1 MKEQLQKDFDN
12 TIRNLTLS
20 QKDIEIKKFYLDNFI
35 NKGFPNR
42 KEEDWK
48 FSDLNQIIKKN
59 IGELS
64 FYSDYTSTNKVDSS
78 AFVDGLEHN
87 KIVFINGRIEKID
100 FDYEK
105 KDQIEIIDQSE
116 TINKFN
122 NNSSLSD
129 LNSAFTNKSFKI
141 VVKKGYQLTKPLII
155 YHTTNSKI
163 WSKNINLRLNFE
175 LYENSSLRLI
185 DLFRD
190 TSEKNFLNIFY
201 NFDLKENSILKNY
214 KVDKFENKN
223 IKYSFNNIEQEKN
236 SISETFILSSGSN
249 FCKNEINC
257 NLNGEYSSAFVNGIF
272 SINNNKHH
280 EIRTII
286 NHLTEN
292 TKSYQLIKSVLEDS
306 SRAVYQGK
314 IFVNSK
320 AQKTDGYQLSKA
332 ILLNKDSEFNA
343 KPELEIYADD
353 VKCSHG
359 SASGSLNED
368 SIFYL
373 MSRGLNYQQSRELL
387 INGFLLDVV
396 EKITDPEV
404 KNLIKNMIGIKE

>member
-1 MKEQLQKDFDN
+1 MKEQLQKDFEN
-12 TIRNLTLS
+12 IIKNLSLS
-20 QKDIEIKKFYLDNFI
+20 QKDIEIKKFCLDNFI
-35 NKGFPNR
+35 YKGFPNR

-64 FYSDYTSTNKVDSS
+64 FYSDYTSTNKVDTSV
-78 AFVDGLEHN
+78 FVDGLEHN

-105 KDQIEIIDQSE
+105 KDQIEIVDQSE
-116 TINKFN
+116 TINKSN
-122 NNSSLSD
+122 NHNSLSD
-129 LNSAFTNKSFKI
+129 LNNAFTNKSFKI
-141 VVKKGYQLTKPLII
+141 LVKKSYQLAKPLII

-163 WSKNINLRLNFE
+163 WSKNINLKLDFE
-175 LYENSSLRLI
+175 LNKDSSLRVI
-185 DLFRD
+185 DLFND

-201 NFDLKENSILKNY
+201 NFDLKENAVLKNY
-214 KVDKFENKN
+214 KVDRFENKN
-223 IKYSFNNIEQEKN
+223 IKYSFNNIEQNKN
-236 SISETFILSSGSN
+236 SVSETFILSSGSN
-249 FCKNEINC
+249 FFKNEINC
-257 NLNGEYSSAFVNGIF
+257 NLKGEYSSAFVNGIC
-272 SINNNKHH
+272 SLNNDKHH

-286 NHLTEN
+286 NHLTKN
-292 TKSYQLIKSVLEDS
+292 TKSYQLIKSVLEES
-306 SRAVYQGK
+306 SKAVYQGK

-359 SASGSLNED
+359 SASGSLNDD

-373 MSRGLNYQQSRELL
+373 MSRGLSYHQSRELL

-396 EKITDPEV
+396 EKITDPEI

>member
-12 TIRNLTLS
+12 IVKNLNLS

-42 KEEDWK
+42 REEDWK
-48 FSDLNQIIKKN
+48 FSDLNQIIKKD

-64 FYSDYTSTNKVDSS
+64 FYSDYTHTNKVDTSV
-78 AFVDGLEHN
+78 FVDGLEHN

-100 FDYEK
+100 FDYEQK
-105 KDQIEIIDQSE
+105 EKIEIIDQSE
-116 TINKFN
+116 NINKSN
-122 NNSSLSD
+122 NNSLSD
-129 LNSAFTNKSFKI
+129 LNNAFTNKSFKI
-141 VVKKGYQLTKPLII
+141 LVKNGYQLTKPLII

-163 WSKNINLRLNFE
+163 WSKNINLRLEFE
-175 LYENSSLRLI
+175 LDKNSSLRLI
-185 DLFRD
+185 DLFSD

-201 NFDLKENSILKNY
+201 NFDLKENAVLKNY
-214 KVDKFENKN
+214 KVDRFDNKN
-223 IKYSFNNIEQEKN
+223 IKYSFNNIEQDKN
-236 SISETFILSSGSN
+236 SISETFILSAGSN
-249 FCKNEINC
+249 FFKNEINC
-257 NLNGEYSSAFVNGIF
+257 NLNGKYSSAFVNGIF
-272 SINNNKHH
+272 SLNNNKHH

-292 TKSYQLIKSVLEDS
+292 TKSYQLIKSVIEDS
-306 SRAVYQGK
+306 AKAVYQGK
-314 IFVNSK
+314 IFVNSD

-396 EKITDPEV
+396 EKITDSEI
-404 KNLIKNMIGIKE
+404 KNLIKNLIGIKE

>member
-12 TIRNLTLS
+12 SIKNLNLS
-20 QKDIEIKKFYLDNFI
+20 QKDIEIKKFFLDNFKD
-35 NKGFPNR
+35 KGFPNR

-48 FSDLNQIIKKN
+48 FSDLNQIIKNN

-64 FYSDYTSTNKVDSS
+64 FYNDYTSTNKVDTSV
-78 AFVDGLEHN
+78 FVDGLEHN

-100 FDYEK
+100 FHYEK
-105 KDQIEIIDQSE
+105 KEQIEIIDQSE
-116 TINKFN
+116 TTNKFDN
-122 NNSSLSD
+122 NNSLSD
-129 LNSAFTNKSFKI
+129 LNNAFTNKCFKI
-141 VVKKGYQLTKPLII
+141 LVKKGYQLAKPLII
-155 YHTTNSKI
+155 YHSTNSKI
-163 WSKNINLRLNFE
+163 WSKNINLRLDFE
-175 LYENSSLRLI
+175 LDKDSSLRI
-185 DLFRD
+185 VDLFND

-201 NFDLKENSILKNY
+201 NFELKENALLKNY
-214 KVDKFENKN
+214 KVDKLKNKN
-223 IKYSFNNIEQEKN
+223 IKYSFNNIEQDKN
-236 SISETFILSSGSN
+236 SISETFILSAGSN
-249 FCKNEINC
+249 FVKNEINC
-257 NLNGEYSSAFVNGIF
+257 NLKGEHSSAFVNGIF
-272 SINNNKHH
+272 SLDDNQHH

-292 TKSYQLIKSVLEDS
+292 TKSYQLIKSVLDQS
-306 SRAVYQGK
+306 SKAVYQGK
-314 IFVNSK
+314 IFVNSE

-332 ILLNKDSEFNA
+332 ILLKKESEFNA

-359 SASGSLNED
+359 SASGSLNDD

-396 EKITDPEV
+396 EKITDSEI